1 MTLRTGLGLPGV
13 APPRPGQHRNRLPQ
27 AEGGRDARLSGPD
40 PLGSR
45 WGGGGWSEENRYK
58 RPISVQEKVLLD
70 RGAHLEV
77 SPPVLLALSGASAP
91 RPLGLHPGGAA
102 RSGHQGPGR
111 SLGASDRRTL
121 LVRCSKRR
129 LAEGR
134 APSPESTITRSCR
147 LLSRTQSPLDYQSG
161 SNRSGHGAYTPHR
174 EHSRPATTCGG
185 VVRRQQVFPE
195 CFIWQALVEA
205 LGRRGGQGKK
215 SACSHEED
223 LLAQEPDVSQEP
235 ELTPHTEN
243 TELEGADGRK
253 KISRLEGEKN
263 PKKGH
268 VFVEQV
274 IAKGGEN
281 KDKLSS
287 EKLRETEECVQ
298 HHPGPQGA
306 G

>member
-1 MTLRTGLGLPGV
+1 M
-13 APPRPGQHRNRLPQ
+13 
-27 AEGGRDARLSGPD
+27 
-40 PLGSR
+40 
-45 WGGGGWSEENRYK
+45 
-58 RPISVQEKVLLD
+58 D

-174 EHSRPATTCGG
+174 EHSRPPTTCGG
-185 VVRRQQVFPE
+185 VVRRQQMPLVSLHHLERHGHLDLPDSTSGFQGNCQGQRLKAQAWKSPTGQTPE
-195 CFIWQALVEA
+195 VQLITLKRHFS
-205 LGRRGGQGKK
+205 
-215 SACSHEED
+215 SA
-223 LLAQEPDVSQEP
+223 
-235 ELTPHTEN
+235 
-243 TELEGADGRK
+243 
-253 KISRLEGEKN
+253 
-263 PKKGH
+263 
-268 VFVEQV
+268 
-274 IAKGGEN
+274 
-281 KDKLSS
+281 
-287 EKLRETEECVQ
+287 
-298 HHPGPQGA
+298 
-306 G
+306 

>member
-45 WGGGGWSEENRYK
+45 WGGGGNPLTYDATRAGPK
-58 RPISVQEKVLLD
+58 KIDISAPFRCRRRSSWTEALTW
-70 RGAHLEV
+70 RF

-185 VVRRQQVFPE
+185 VVRRQQMPLVSLHHLERHGHLDLPDSTSGFQGNCQGQRLKAQAWKSPTGQTPGWCTSTLSVHHKLTGRPPTL
-195 CFIWQALVEA
+195 CFDRAASLLFLLIN
-205 LGRRGGQGKK
+205 RHHFFKK
-215 SACSHEED
+215 SFRF
-223 LLAQEPDVSQEP
+223 
-235 ELTPHTEN
+235 N
-243 TELEGADGRK
+243 
-253 KISRLEGEKN
+253 
-263 PKKGH
+263 
-268 VFVEQV
+268 
-274 IAKGGEN
+274 
-281 KDKLSS
+281 DKLS
-287 EKLRETEECVQ
+287 R
-298 HHPGPQGA
+298 
-306 G
+306 